1 MSARPCPRCGGPVFG
16 VYCGRCESVTES
28 LTQSLNAAERHPV
41 REAYDDA
48 DLTQRCSSC
57 RAAAGDWCRRDDGRV
72 KFVPCLAR
80 RKRSA

>member
-1 MSARPCPRCGGPVFG
+1 MSGRPCPNCGEPVAGFYCARC
-16 VYCGRCESVTES
+16 ES
-28 LTQSLNAAERHPV
+28 LTQALSAAERHPV
-41 REAYDDA
+41 PAAYAAA

-57 RAAAGDWCRRDDGRV
+57 RADAGDWCRRDDGRV